1 MKKFLLS
8 DESINSYGF
17 KVLTDGIDLSAFKN
31 NPVMLYEHERTNLI
45 GTWKN
50 LTKDGGKLMAE
61 PGFDTE
67 DELASKIEGK
77 VNRGILKGASIGI
90 QILKFREETTEDG
103 AIVPVVLKSKLVEE
117 SITALPSNYNALRLY
132 NQQGELMSE
141 SDITLTVREVKQQS
155 SKNNTDMK
163 INSENLKALGLQ
175 ENSSE
180 EQLNKAISGKLSEL
194 NTLKQEQENL
204 HNQQAEELVNSAITA
219 GKLSAGQK
227 DSFLKLAKADLENTR
242 QVLSNMSAPKKPG
255 DMINPETTEGREDW
269 TLSDWRKKDPKGLLK
284 LKHENPSEYKAMLG
298 KSDVSKHL

>member
-103 AIVPVVLKSKLVEE
+103 AIVPVVLKSKLVEA